1 MSTAVPERR
10 NVPQLSDEQV
20 MKLDWW
26 YPHTTVRIVTYVV
39 WLYFFAVGAVMTIEM
54 LFSLLRDGLNYWTFV
69 VPAICGALG
78 MFFSRRSRREKIN
91 DRYAKRALKA
101 EREGQQAEVQEF
113 PQRPSILSVVG
124 FAVSV
129 GFALFGF
136 LNLLSHFGLFNVNG
150 FNFTMCFIQAAL
162 LAWFLYLTPDG
173 RRKNAQCEFLK
184 CGENF
189 A

>member
-1 MSTAVPERR
+1 MSTAVPEQR
-10 NVPQLSDEQV
+10 NAPKLTDDQV

-26 YPHTTVRIVTYVV
+26 YPHTVVRVVTYAM
-39 WLYFFAVGAVMTIEM
+39 WLYFFAVGAVMTIEL
-54 LFSLLRDGLNYWTFV
+54 LFSLLRNGLNYWAFI

-101 EREGQQAEVQEF
+101 EREGQQTEVQEF
-113 PQRPSILSVVG
+113 PPRPSILSVAG
-124 FAVSV
+124 FSVSV

-136 LNLLSHFGLFNVNG
+136 LNLLSRLGLFEVNG

-162 LAWFLYLTPDG
+162 LAWFLYRTPAG
-173 RRKNAQCEFLK
+173 RRKNA
-184 CGENF
+184 
-189 A
+189 